1 MPTSVNRRFYADQ
14 SSVMSTYVNFITNL
28 LPGRATSG
36 KTRHGLRTIRASST
50 CHVSY
55 YRCSSRLMWIFGTSF
70 DVNRWTVSQQE
81 VLLQVAVRT
90 CECVC
95 DACVYVYA
103 GIISKKDLPGY
114 HHLQVLHSLENIA
127 TTVTTVTTIA
137 TMSMPRLR
145 ARSPCTARWKV
156 VTSANKPHGPSC
168 TELKTV
174 KKVISI
180 NQFQR
185 ETDISPKISKT
196 WNLHSIIFNPSTLDI

>member
-28 LPGRATSG
+28 LPGCATSG

-50 CHVSY
+50 CHVIY
-55 YRCSSRLMWIFGTSF
+55 YRCSSRLMWIFGTSM

-95 DACVYVYA
+95 DVCVCVCVFM
-103 GIISKKDLPGY
+103 SESSEKDLPGY

-127 TTVTTVTTIA
+127 TTVTTIA
-137 TMSMPRLR
+137 TMIYL
-145 ARSPCTARWKV
+145 
-156 VTSANKPHGPSC
+156 
-168 TELKTV
+168 EY
-174 KKVISI
+174 
-180 NQFQR
+180 
-185 ETDISPKISKT
+185 
-196 WNLHSIIFNPSTLDI
+196 

>member
-55 YRCSSRLMWIFGTSF
+55 YRCSSRLMWIFGTSI
-70 DVNRWTVSQQE
+70 DVNHWTVSQQE

-95 DACVYVYA
+95 DVCVCVCLCRNHL
-103 GIISKKDLPGY
+103 KKTCQD
-114 HHLQVLHSLENIA
+114 
-127 TTVTTVTTIA
+127 T
-137 TMSMPRLR
+137 
-145 ARSPCTARWKV
+145 
-156 VTSANKPHGPSC
+156 
-168 TELKTV
+168 
-174 KKVISI
+174 
-180 NQFQR
+180 
-185 ETDISPKISKT
+185 
-196 WNLHSIIFNPSTLDI
+196 IIFRCFTPWRTLQLQ